1 MRLLLTGG
9 AGYVG
14 SACLRRL
21 LRNGHDAV
29 AYDNL
34 SEGNRLA
41 VPSSNL
47 VVGELNDLPHL
58 TDVLCKGR
66 FDAVM
71 HFAAKASVPDSINDP
86 DIYYQD
92 NVVGTKN
99 VLDAMRKAQMKRLIV
114 SSTAATYSFDAEMP
128 LNEESPQKP
137 EVPYGSTKL
146 AAEWMIKDYAKA
158 YGIGYVIFRYFN
170 ASGADLDG
178 EHGESRAHESHLIP
192 LIFSAALGLR
202 PAVSVFGGNYKTSD
216 GTCVRDYVHVDDIA
230 QAHELALKTIKSG
243 EGQCYNLG
251 SGTGA
256 TVLQVIAA
264 CEKAVGRTIPY
275 QIVGPRPGDPG
286 VLVTSPAKAIKEL
299 GWSLANSSIETIVN
313 SAWRWHSAHPEG
325 YGRQA

>member
-34 SEGNRLA
+34 SEGNSQSIPSERLI
-41 VPSSNL
+41 
-47 VVGELNDLPHL
+47 VGELGDLAHL

-86 DIYYQD
+86 DTYYQD

-99 VLDAMRKAQMKRLIV
+99 VLDAMRKAEIQRIIV
-114 SSTAATYSFDAEMP
+114 SSTAATYSFAAEMP
-128 LNEESPQKP
+128 LNEESAQLP

-146 AAEWMIKDYAKA
+146 AAEWMIKDYARA

-170 ASGADLDG
+170 ASGADLNG
-178 EHGESRAHESHLIP
+178 EHGESRKHESHLIP
-192 LIFSAALGLR
+192 LIFSAALGKR
-202 PAVSVFGGNYKTSD
+202 PAVSVFGGNYKTPD
-216 GTCVRDYVHVDDIA
+216 GTCIRDYVHVDDIA
-230 QAHELALKTIKSG
+230 QAHESAVGKIKSG

-256 TVLQVIAA
+256 TVLQVIKA
-264 CEKAVGRTIPY
+264 CEKAAGRAIPY
-275 QIVGPRPGDPG
+275 QIVDPRPGDPG
-286 VLVTSPAKAIKEL
+286 TLVTSPAKAIKEL
-299 GWSLANSSIETIVN
+299 GWSLTNSSIDTIVS
-313 SAWRWHSAHPEG
+313 SAWRWHSSHPEG
-325 YGRQA
+325 YGNNA